1 MFCLPGLV
9 KDTVLFIRKRCLG
22 HGTPHILTICTGHLR
37 ILRSKCYQRTRQLW
51 NRGSCIPSESAN
63 EIGPPRK
70 SNATLVHYDLNPRN
84 VAIVEGGK
92 PKINDF
98 NVAEFLTWDTRHNTT
113 CGCTGRFHAITALM
127 RFYETIL
134 GRYIL
139 KIDGDKSCVNA
150 MSSNESVN
158 SEAIAIMDKLT
169 RDPYQ
174 ASKRTSQLLLNEEH
188 SPGKVISTD
197 GIESST
203 RRELMSR
210 MFSTCLWANVIP
222 FLAELTVQQ
231 GVLFYGYGAYYI
243 EKKRKKKE
251 MQNRLRRESKEN
263 GSVEEDGECIDESAY
278 ALSMLL
284 RSSHLTIARSMSWIA
299 ASVGGALGAIV
310 WPGWGTVFGIQFG
323 DTIIG
328 SLTN

>member
-1 MFCLPGLV
+1 M
-9 KDTVLFIRKRCLG
+9 
-22 HGTPHILTICTGHLR
+22 R
-37 ILRSKCYQRTRQLW
+37 I
-51 NRGSCIPSESAN
+51 
-63 EIGPPRK
+63 
-70 SNATLVHYDLNPRN
+70 
-84 VAIVEGGK
+84 
-92 PKINDF
+92 
-98 NVAEFLTWDTRHNTT
+98 
-113 CGCTGRFHAITALM
+113 
-127 RFYETIL
+127 YETVL

-139 KIDGDKSCVNA
+139 KIDGDKGCFDA
-150 MSSNESVN
+150 MSNNSESVN
-158 SEAIAIMDKLT
+158 SDAIAIMDKLT

-188 SPGKVISTD
+188 SPGKVISTN
-197 GIESST
+197 GVETST

-210 MFSTCLWANVIP
+210 MFSSCLWANIIP

-231 GVLFYGYGAYYI
+231 GVLFYGYCIYYM

-251 MQNRLRRESKEN
+251 RHDILQREN
-263 GSVEEDGECIDESAY
+263 GENRSDEEDGECIDESAY

-299 ASVGGALGAIV
+299 ASAGGALGAII